1 MGSDAVYLALGANL
15 GPREATLE
23 HAVELIGKMP
33 TARLIARSQWIET
46 APEGGAE
53 QPVYL
58 NGVIRIACAI
68 PPLTLLDLTQALE
81 RQLGRK
87 RKDDGSARPIDID
100 LLMYG
105 DEQLVSPRLTL
116 PHPRLT
122 RRFFVLQPLAEIAPG
137 LIIPGT
143 GLSAAEWLRDVQGS
157 ARDN

>member
-1 MGSDAVYLALGANL
+1 MLNDAVYLALGANL
-15 GPREATLE
+15 GERAETME

-33 TARLIARSQWIET
+33 TARLIARSRWLES
-46 APEGGAE
+46 APEGGAD
-53 QPVYL
+53 QPPYL

-68 PPLTLLDLTQALE
+68 PPSTLLDLTQAIE

-87 RKDDGSARPIDID
+87 RKDDGSPRLIDID
-100 LLMYG
+100 LLLYG
-105 DEQLVSPRLTL
+105 EQIVESTRLTL

-122 RRFFVLQPLAEIAPG
+122 RRFFVLKPLVEIAPD

-143 GLSAAEWLRDVQGS
+143 GLSATEWLRDVQGS